1 LTEIKPINKIYVVG
15 GGTAG
20 ISVASA
26 LKKTFP
32 EKEIIM
38 IKGRSIPTVGVGEST
53 LAAVNNFL
61 QFFDIQD
68 KDFMKACDASYKQ
81 SIRFEDFYQK
91 GDGGFHYP
99 FGDAYLDETIDQN
112 SWYFLKSIRPNLPV
126 QDYANSMFPH
136 MALINEGKIT
146 NKNLFPTFDF
156 KRHTAYHFDAVK
168 FTDWMEKNIYLP
180 LGGKIIIEDIVEI
193 KREEDGSIKSLVMD
207 TEKEIQ
213 ADLYIDCTGFKS
225 LLLGETLKEPFESYE
240 HLLPNNSAWATKQ
253 SYKNKKQELKGY
265 TNCRAVENG
274 WIWNIP
280 LWSRMGTGYVYS
292 DKYIDDDKA
301 LEQFQEHIGQD
312 DLEFKKIKMRIGI
325 HKKLWVK
332 NVCAVGLSAGFI
344 EPLESNGLFT
354 IHTFLINLIPIL
366 KKNIVGEFAKEHY
379 NWVCRRMFRNFA
391 EFVGMHY
398 YLSDRIDTEYWRDIQ
413 KRKINVEEH
422 MLDET
427 SEIHRAFADKL
438 EKKQWSSTGGFPCI
452 ATGMNWFPTTLE
464 EIMYYNKNS
473 NIYFWENNFKSIEMN
488 LNKRKQHYKEVAKK
502 EPYLFD
508 FLQETIYSG

>member
-1 LTEIKPINKIYVVG
+1 VTEIKPIKKICVVG

-20 ISVASA
+20 ISVASV

-32 EKEIIM
+32 EKEIVM

-53 LAAVNNFL
+53 LGEINNFL
-61 QFFDIQD
+61 QLLNIQD

-99 FGDAYLDETIDQN
+99 FGEPYYDETIHQN
-112 SWYFLKSIRPNLPV
+112 SWYFLKFLKPNLSV
-126 QDYANSMFPH
+126 QDYADSMFPH
-136 MALINEGKIT
+136 MALINEGRIT
-146 NKNLFPTFDF
+146 NKKVFPTFNFTKD
-156 KRHTAYHFDAVK
+156 TAYHFDAVK
-168 FTDWMEKNIYLP
+168 FANWIEKNIFLP
-180 LGGKIIIEDIVEI
+180 LGGKTIIEDIVKIE
-193 KREEDGSIKSLVMD
+193 REEDGSIKKLLMD
-207 TEKEIQ
+207 TENKIQ

-265 TNCRAVENG
+265 TNCKAVENG

-292 DKYIDDDKA
+292 DKYIDDNKA
-301 LEQFQEHIGQD
+301 LEQFKKHIGQD

-325 HKKLWVK
+325 HKRLWVK
-332 NVCAVGLSAGFI
+332 NVCAIGLSAGFI
-344 EPLESNGLFT
+344 EPLESNGLLT
-354 IHTFLINLIPIL
+354 IHTFLIKLIPIL
-366 KKNIVGEFAKEHY
+366 KKNIVSEFTKEHY
-379 NWVCRRMFRNFA
+379 NWSNQRMFRNFA
-391 EFVGMHY
+391 EFVAMHY
-398 YLSDRIDTEYWRDIQ
+398 YLSNRVDTEYWQDIQ
-413 KRKINVEEH
+413 KRKINMKFE
-422 MLDET
+422 
-427 SEIHRAFADKL
+427 SEIQRAMTDKM
-438 EKKQWSSTGGFPCI
+438 ERGSWTSTGGFPCI

-464 EIMYYNKNS
+464 ETMYYNRNS
-473 NIYFWENNFKSIEMN
+473 NLDFWKNEFKSTEVH
-488 LNKRKQHYKEVAKK
+488 LNNRKQHFKKIAQK

-508 FLQETIYSG
+508 FLQKTIYGNETTK